1 MTALPLLDTASRCV
15 SLRCSAGRVVE
26 RKSLDPDSR
35 DEHLTSIV
43 TRCPAGARTYTYTPT
58 VVEVAEVNQ
67 GVWMLQGELICSQSL
82 LVIATTLHCS
92 VKLVSNLS

>member
-1 MTALPLLDTASRCV
+1 MLGSRV
-15 SLRCSAGRVVE
+15 MGR
-26 RKSLDPDSR
+26 RFLDPDSR